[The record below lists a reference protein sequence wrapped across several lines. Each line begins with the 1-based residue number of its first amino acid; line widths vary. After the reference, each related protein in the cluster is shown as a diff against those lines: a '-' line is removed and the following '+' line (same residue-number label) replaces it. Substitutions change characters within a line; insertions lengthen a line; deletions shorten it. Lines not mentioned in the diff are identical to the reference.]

1 MKGFTVFPF
10 YACDVPII
18 IVLYSEYRNAYD
30 RINSKQYRAFAMLRT
45 KHPRVVETLIGAIIV
60 GAVALSIVI
69 AYNWQSIFPSSA
81 PSKYPIALSNILF
94 SMPNWNSSEANWN
107 SSEIARAGLQ
117 IESVSVGIQTGNA
130 SEPIITNWIT
140 LNTTGLEPLASP
152 AISTTGSKYAVSDYI
167 TPTTYSIGQTV
178 VIDRVSN
185 ITQIH
190 QQLTITITSKVLQYT
205 AGEYVNMQA
214 TRTRTGYAIAI
225 PTNATWTSIP

>member
-1 MKGFTVFPF
+1 
-10 YACDVPII
+10 
-18 IVLYSEYRNAYD
+18 
-30 RINSKQYRAFAMLRT
+30 MLRT
-45 KHPRVVETLIGAIIV
+45 KHPRIVEILIAAVII
-60 GAVALSIVI
+60 GAVASSIVI

-94 SMPNWNSSEANWN
+94 SMPNWNSSEATWN

-130 SEPIITNWIT
+130 SEPIISNMIT

-152 AISTTGSKYAVSDYI
+152 LVVTSGGKFATSDYI
-167 TPTTYSIGQTV
+167 TPTTYLIGQTV
-178 VIDRVSN
+178 VIDRISN

-190 QQLTITITSKVLQYT
+190 EQLTITITSKMLQYT

-214 TRTRTGYAIAI
+214 THTGYAIAM
-225 PTNATWTSIP
+225 PTNATWNTIP

>member
-1 MKGFTVFPF
+1 
-10 YACDVPII
+10 
-18 IVLYSEYRNAYD
+18 
-30 RINSKQYRAFAMLRT
+30 MLRT
-45 KHPRVVETLIGAIIV
+45 KHPRIVEILIAAIIIGAVVSSII
-60 GAVALSIVI
+60 I

-130 SEPIITNWIT
+130 SEPIISNWIT

-190 QQLTITITSKVLQYT
+190 QQLTITITSKMLQYT

-214 TRTRTGYAIAI
+214 THTGYAIAI
-225 PTNATWTSIP
+225 PTNATWNTIP